1 MRKTLREVKF
11 SKNYLVKFIWLQRVV
26 VLTLQEILLYVWLWI
41 KHVQLTCLRLTLNVL
56 LKRLKVI
63 QMNIMMKLP
72 TKVMHQVVLQF

>member
-41 KHVQLTCLRLTLNVL
+41 KHVQQTCLRLTLNVL
-56 LKRLKVI
+56 LRRLKVI

-72 TKVMHQVVLQF
+72 MKVMHQVVLQF